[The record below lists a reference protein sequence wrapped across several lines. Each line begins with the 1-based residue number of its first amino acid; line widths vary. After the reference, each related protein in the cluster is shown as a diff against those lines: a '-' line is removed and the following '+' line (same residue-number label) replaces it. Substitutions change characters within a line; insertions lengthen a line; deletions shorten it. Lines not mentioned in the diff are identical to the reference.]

1 MANFKNPSPKTIVK
15 MAREKILDESMNDAI
30 VFLMDCLDGMDVHTA
45 RQILLGH
52 WNITEDFDLDEKPDY
67 EWQEELAKNF
77 ESVYKDGSE
86 KKFFEIISMP
96 STAFSQQ
103 YLDKLKY
110 CIEKGDL
117 NNYIEAEWFK
127 SVSRKITHLEL
138 KEIGDVFNSSVVI
151 GYLDIPYDENLPVR
165 NFSDYAKTV
174 KKRNNDIFHSYD
186 KDDSYYQENAS
197 IDFYNCYW
205 LDKDGNLT
213 RVNHYFHEKYC
224 DEVKHIPIEIYE
236 KNNVRIHYMD
246 SYPLIGKTSYVAL
259 TEQKR
264 YTDKQ
269 LEVLMK
275 MPWVKLDPDKL

>member
-1 MANFKNPSPKTIVK
+1 MANFKNPSPKIIVRI
-15 MAREKILDESMNDAI
+15 AREKLLDESMNDAI

-86 KKFFEIISMP
+86 KKFFEIITMP

-151 GYLDIPYDENLPVR
+151 GYLDIPYDEDLPVR
-165 NFSDYAKTV
+165 NFSNYAKTV

-205 LDKDGNLT
+205 LDKDG
-213 RVNHYFHEKYC
+213 K
-224 DEVKHIPIEIYE
+224 
-236 KNNVRIHYMD
+236 
-246 SYPLIGKTSYVAL
+246 
-259 TEQKR
+259 
-264 YTDKQ
+264 
-269 LEVLMK
+269 
-275 MPWVKLDPDKL
+275 